1 MRRREFVTLIGAAL
15 CFPFVARAQ
24 EKGRVYQLGNLS
36 RAPRNEP
43 HHVVL
48 FEELQRQ
55 GFVEGQNLVA
65 DAQGYGLRE
74 SSLQSMR
81 QNSSK
86 AKSM

>member
-1 MRRREFVTLIGAAL
+1 
-15 CFPFVARAQ
+15 
-24 EKGRVYQLGNLS
+24 
-36 RAPRNEP
+36 
-43 HHVVL
+43 VL